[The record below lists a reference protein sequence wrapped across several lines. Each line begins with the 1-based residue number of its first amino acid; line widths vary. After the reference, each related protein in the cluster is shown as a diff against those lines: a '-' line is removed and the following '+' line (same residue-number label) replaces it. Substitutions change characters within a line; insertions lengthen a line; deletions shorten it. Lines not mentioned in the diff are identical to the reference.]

1 MPLRRLPVLRRWEN
15 QRMLSSLGPVLRY
28 LLEFFKH
35 YSIAQK
41 WVPLQKCLEYW
52 QWKAR
57 AMGVH
62 DAPYTGAWWWC
73 I

>member
-41 WVPLQKCLEYW
+41 WVPLQKCLEY
-52 QWKAR
+52 
-57 AMGVH
+57 
-62 DAPYTGAWWWC
+62 
-73 I
+73 